1 MDNKE
6 IVKQMV
12 DWHKKSFE
20 SYFTTMVN
28 LQNQAEKIMTAF
40 VDLNP
45 SITDEGKKAI
55 EQMNSMYKKNRDE
68 FKKAVDD
75 GYDKLEDLFDNNDV
89 MMFQEQARKMFDL
102 FSSQK
107 NWMPFDF
114 KKTMD
119 DWTAMYQKNFDEF
132 KKQVNENA
140 KSMGNFYA
148 APEQQ
153 QKKGKK

>member
-45 SITDEGKKAI
+45 SITDEGKKA
-55 EQMNSMYKKNRDE
+55 
-68 FKKAVDD
+68 
-75 GYDKLEDLFDNNDV
+75 LEKIAEAKWKGDN
-89 MMFQEQARKMFDL
+89 
-102 FSSQK
+102 
-107 NWMPFDF
+107 
-114 KKTMD
+114 
-119 DWTAMYQKNFDEF
+119 
-132 KKQVNENA
+132 
-140 KSMGNFYA
+140 
-148 APEQQ
+148 
-153 QKKGKK
+153 